1 MSDICPKFEA
11 AMGILGKRWNGLIIH
26 QLLEGPKRFSE
37 LEHAILLSGKVLSDR
52 LKELEDEGIVVRHVH
67 AETPVRIEYDLTE
80 KGRDLRGVLD
90 AVADWA
96 DTWNTNKK

>member
-80 KGRDLRGVLD
+80 KGHDLRGVLD

-96 DTWNTNKK
+96 DTWNTNQK

>member
-11 AMGILGKRWNGLIIH
+11 AMGLLAKRWNGLIIH

-52 LKELEDEGIVVRHVH
+52 LKELEDAGIVVRTVY
-67 AETPVRIEYDLTE
+67 AETPVRIEYDLTDR
-80 KGRDLRGVLD
+80 GRDLKGVLD

-96 DTWNTNKK
+96 EAWS